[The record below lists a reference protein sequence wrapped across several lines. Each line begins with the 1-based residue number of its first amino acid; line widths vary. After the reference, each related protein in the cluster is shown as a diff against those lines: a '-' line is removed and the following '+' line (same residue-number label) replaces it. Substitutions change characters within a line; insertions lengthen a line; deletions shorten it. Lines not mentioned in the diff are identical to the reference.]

1 MKHFFDQTNDILH
14 LMEARHSVR
23 NFTPEDI
30 TKLQLEKLQAC
41 IDACNEESGLNIFLV
56 TDEPKAFSN
65 FAARYG
71 HFTGVSNYLV
81 LAGPNSAGL
90 EEKCGYYGEE
100 LVLLAQEMGLNTC
113 WVALTFSKRV
123 VRKMIPEGQKLCIVI
138 SLGKGETPGKSR
150 KTRSAEDLSN
160 STDASPDWFKR
171 GIKAACLA
179 PTAINQQSFYFTLE
193 DDGKTVS
200 AVSKGGPCS
209 AIDLGIVKHDFE
221 LAAGADNFSWK

>member
-1 MKHFFDQTNDILH
+1 M
-14 LMEARHSVR
+14 
-23 NFTPEDI
+23 
-30 TKLQLEKLQAC
+30 
-41 IDACNEESGLNIFLV
+41 
-56 TDEPKAFSN
+56 
-65 FAARYG
+65 
-71 HFTGVSNYLV
+71 
-81 LAGPNSAGL
+81 LAGPDSDDL

-160 STDASPDWFKR
+160 ISESSPTWFKR
-171 GIKAACLA
+171 GMKAACLA

-193 DDGKTVS
+193 DDGETVS

-209 AIDLGIVKHDFE
+209 TIDLGIVKHDFE
-221 LAAGADNFSWK
+221 LAAGADNFNWK

>member
-221 LAAGADNFSWK
+221 LAAGAENFNWK

>member
-1 MKHFFDQTNDILH
+1 MKHFFSQTTDVFQ

-23 NFTPEDI
+23 SYTSDAI
-30 TKLQLEKLQAC
+30 TKPQLEKLQAC

-81 LAGPNSAGL
+81 LAGPDSADL

-100 LVLLAQEMGLNTC
+100 LVLLAQEIGLNTC

-138 SLGKGETPGKSR
+138 SLGKGETPGKPR
-150 KTRSAEDLSN
+150 KTRPATDLSN
-160 STDASPDWFKR
+160 ISEASPTWFKR
-171 GIKAACLA
+171 GMKAACLA

-200 AVSKGGPCS
+200 AVSKGDPCS
-209 AIDLGIVKHDFE
+209 TIDLGIVKHDFE
-221 LAAGADNFSWK
+221 LAAGAENFTWK